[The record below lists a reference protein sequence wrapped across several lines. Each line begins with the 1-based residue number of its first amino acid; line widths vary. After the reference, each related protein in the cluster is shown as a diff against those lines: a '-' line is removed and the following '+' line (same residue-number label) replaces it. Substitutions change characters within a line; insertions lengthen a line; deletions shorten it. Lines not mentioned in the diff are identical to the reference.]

1 MKDVAQNYRQRS
13 NNVTFENCARK
24 TTADNEMLL
33 LDNNDSLFA
42 GDSKDLNTTTDNRG
56 DTTQLVN
63 SGFRNMDS
71 DLGVLSKGFMASSE
85 AQSPSRPLK
94 VFNDHLRKLTN
105 DRIIT
110 RD

>member
-13 NNVTFENCARK
+13 NNVTFENYARK
-24 TTADNEMLL
+24 TTADNQMLL

-42 GDSKDLNTTTDNRG
+42 GDSKDLNTTDNRG

-63 SGFRNMDS
+63 GFRNMDS